1 MEKIIDLTEYYPNAI
16 KAEQKGNDILILRK
30 LEKPFKTW
38 SKAKLSHY
46 ELEYQWI
53 NPATGGVLGNE
64 FAYWNKKDLDLNK
77 SLFEQVNLF

>member
-1 MEKIIDLTEYYPNAI
+1 MMEKIIDLTEYYPNAI

-30 LEKPFKTW
+30 LEKPFKTQ

-53 NPATGGVLGNE
+53 NPITGGVLGNE
-64 FAYWNKKDLDLNK
+64 FTITCGKPTPLGVGWIA
-77 SLFEQVNLF
+77 QC

>member
-1 MEKIIDLTEYYPNAI
+1 MEKIIDLTEYYPSAI
-16 KAEQKGNDILILRK
+16 KAEQRKNDILILRK

-64 FAYWNKKDLDLNK
+64 FTYWNKRDLDLNK

>member
-53 NPATGGVLGNE
+53 NPITGGVLGNE
-64 FAYWNKKDLDLNK
+64 FTYWSKKDLDSNK
-77 SLFEQVNLF
+77 GLFEQVNLF